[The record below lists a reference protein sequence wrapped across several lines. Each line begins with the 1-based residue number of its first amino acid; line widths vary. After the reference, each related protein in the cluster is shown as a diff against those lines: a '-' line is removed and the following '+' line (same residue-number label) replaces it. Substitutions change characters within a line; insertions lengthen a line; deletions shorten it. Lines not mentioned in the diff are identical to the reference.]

1 MAERHMASRRTMLKY
16 MLASGAALNMR
27 FGFGQNPRPA
37 GVSIRRDVDYKRIAT
52 EEAYSTR
59 EIIDLYRSLLASNP
73 VDEPG
78 FQAMWGAFLNRS
90 QDFYDQLLSL
100 GERRLSDMDSMGT
113 DMHVLSLTAPGV
125 QVFDAET
132 ATSLARD
139 TNDQLAEACRNHPTR
154 FAGLTT
160 VAPQDPRRAAREI
173 ERGMTELGL
182 NGIIVS
188 SHTKGEYLDEQ
199 KYWEI
204 LEAAE
209 AHDAAI
215 YIHPRTPAPAMLQP
229 WLARGFHGPLGGFAM
244 EVYLHTLAIITSGAL
259 DRFPNLKI
267 VIGHMGEGLPYFMYR
282 LDYMQRQA
290 GNLERR
296 ISDYLKDNVYVTT
309 SGMAW
314 EPAIKFAQDVM
325 GTNHVLYAMDY
336 PYQFDAEE
344 VVVTDELAISD
355 EAKRKLYQTNAER
368 VFHLEPVV

>member
-1 MAERHMASRRTMLKY
+1 MATRRSVLKY
-16 MLASGAALNMR
+16 VLASAAIVKAGAAAA
-27 FGFGQNPRPA
+27 QNRQPV

-52 EEAYSTR
+52 EEAYSTQ
-59 EIIDLYRSLLASNP
+59 EVIDLYRSLLDSNP
-73 VDEPG
+73 ADEPG
-78 FQAMWGAFLNRS
+78 FSAMWGAFLNRD
-90 QDFYDQLLSL
+90 QDFFDQLLSL
-100 GERRLSDMDSMGT
+100 GDRRLSDMDSMSIDT
-113 DMHVLSLTAPGV
+113 QVLSLTAPGV

-132 ATSLARD
+132 ATSVARS

-160 VAPQDPRRAAREI
+160 IAPQDPRRAAQEI
-173 ERGMTELGL
+173 ERGMTTLGL
-182 NGIIVS
+182 NGVIVS

-215 YIHPRTPAPAMLQP
+215 YIHPRTPAPSMLEP
-229 WLARGFHGPLGGFAM
+229 WLKRGFHGPLGGFAM
-244 EVYLHTLAIITSGAL
+244 DVYLHTLGIITSGAF

-282 LDYMQRQA
+282 LDYMQGQA
-290 GNLERR
+290 PGLSRR

-314 EPAIKFAQDVM
+314 EPAIKFAQEVL
-325 GTNHVLYAMDY
+325 GAGHVLYAMDY

-344 VVVTDELAISD
+344 VRITDELAISD
-355 EAKRKLYQTNAER
+355 EDKKKLYQLNAER
-368 VFHLEPVV
+368 IFHI

>member
-1 MAERHMASRRTMLKY
+1 MTTRRSLLQY
-16 MLASGAALNMR
+16 LLASGVALKAGTAA
-27 FGFGQNPRPA
+27 GQSEHPA
-37 GVSIRRDVDYKRIAT
+37 GVSIRRDADYKRIAT
-52 EEAYSTR
+52 EEAYSTS
-59 EIIDLYRSLLASNP
+59 EIIEQYRSTLAQNP
-73 VDEPG
+73 PDEPG
-78 FQAMWGAFLNRS
+78 FVAMWGAFLNRDP
-90 QDFYDQLLSL
+90 DFFDQLTSL
-100 GERRLSDMDSMGT
+100 GERRLRDMDSMGT

-132 ATSLARD
+132 ASSLARA

-160 VAPQDPRRAAREI
+160 IAPQDPRRAAQEI
-173 ERGMTELGL
+173 ERGMTTLGL
-182 NGIIVS
+182 KGVIVS

-215 YIHPRTPAPAMLQP
+215 YIHPRTPAPSMLQP
-229 WLARGFHGPLGGFAM
+229 WLARGFHGPLGGFAAD
-244 EVYLHTLAIITSGAL
+244 VYLHTLGIITSGAL

-267 VIGHMGEGLPYFMYR
+267 VLGHLGEGLPGFMYR
-282 LDYMQRQA
+282 LDYMQGQA
-290 GNLERR
+290 RGLERR

-314 EPAIKFAQDVM
+314 EPAIKFAQ
-325 GTNHVLYAMDY
+325 GALGSGHVLYAMDY

-344 VVVTDELAISD
+344 VRITDELAISD
-355 EAKRKLYQTNAER
+355 EDKKKLYQLNAER
-368 VFHLEPVV
+368 VFHLDA